1 MDQLTGW
8 GHVVTLAS
16 LTLLAVSL
24 IAAGDEVPS
33 EPLQVSVVAVQA
45 KNEGR
50 SSKHFG
56 PGLEQVRR
64 AVSGLDYDSF
74 YKVRSA
80 DVPVPY
86 GEEAK
91 IYIDAQYTLYVTPLS
106 VTQDKRIRIK
116 ARITMKSKAKTVKA
130 LDTTLTMKPGSHLNL
145 GGLRLSSGELIV
157 VISVKSG
164 KS

>member
-1 MDQLTGW
+1 MDQLAGW
-8 GHVVTLAS
+8 GHAVTLAS
-16 LTLLAVSL
+16 LAVFAVSL
-24 IAAGDEVPS
+24 VAAGDEVPS
-33 EPLQVSVVAVQA
+33 APLQVSVVAVQA

-50 SSKHFG
+50 ASKHFG
-56 PGLEQVRR
+56 PGLEHVRM

-80 DVPVPY
+80 DVPAPY
-86 GEEAK
+86 GEEVK

-157 VISVKSG
+157 VISVR
-164 KS
+164 

>member
-1 MDQLTGW
+1 MTA
-8 GHVVTLAS
+8 VS
-16 LTLLAVSL
+16 FTLLAVSI

-33 EPLQVSVVAVQA
+33 APLQVSVVAVQA

-50 SSKHFG
+50 ATKHFG
-56 PGLEQVRR
+56 PGLEQVRG

-80 DVPVPY
+80 DVPAPY
-86 GEEAK
+86 GEEAR
-91 IYIDAQYTLYVTPLS
+91 IYIDGQYTLYITPLS
-106 VTQDKRIRIK
+106 VTGDGRIRIK

-145 GGLRLSSGELIV
+145 G
-157 VISVKSG
+157 
-164 KS
+164 

>member
-1 MDQLTGW
+1 MTA
-8 GHVVTLAS
+8 VS
-16 LTLLAVSL
+16 LTLFAVSL
-24 IAAGDEVPS
+24 CAGADEVPDT
-33 EPLQVSVVAVQA
+33 PLQVSVVAVQA

-50 SSKHFG
+50 TSKHFG
-56 PGLEQVRR
+56 PGLVRVRR

-80 DVPVPY
+80 DIPVPY

-91 IYIDAQYTLYVTPLS
+91 IYIDGQYTLYVTPLS
-106 VTQDKRIRIK
+106 VVEDGRIRIK
-116 ARITMKSKAKTVKA
+116 ARITMKLKGKTVKA